1 MAEGWPGPACRTG
14 NGACWMGRP
23 GATAGKPH
31 RAGSSVRTFGF
42 GLGPACGEGIL
53 AISLRNI

>member
-1 MAEGWPGPACRTG
+1 MAEGWPDKRAELQWSVSVGPVQL
-14 NGACWMGRP
+14 
-23 GATAGKPH
+23 AGKPH

>member
-1 MAEGWPGPACRTG
+1 MAEGWPGPARRTAIERVG
-14 NGACWMGRP
+14 WAR
-23 GATAGKPH
+23 ATAGKPH